1 MAVAATTRTDDLAN
15 FSNYGATNVDLG
27 APGASIL
34 STGILSDSDYS
45 YIDGSSFS
53 AAHVSGACAI
63 VWAHFPTDNYH
74 QVVNRILSGVDPLPS
89 LAGKCV
95 TGGRLNLFKALGAAP
110 PPPNQPVITLSAFQ
124 PDAWEVGP
132 TNGVIRFHRTG
143 DTSQAIQVSW
153 PFSGTA
159 SNGVDYQQLP
169 TSSPFPAGLADAD
182 LTITP
187 MDDNQVESDETVIVT
202 LAPGPA
208 YTVGSPNSATVI
220 IHEDNDQ
227 PPSSLT
233 ADFTA
238 NPTSGNAPLTVQF
251 TDKSTGTIT
260 AWDWNFGDGSAHSSV
275 QNPSH
280 TYNSAADFTV
290 TLTITGSGGA
300 TSSKSAL
307 IHVTT
312 QPPNGPVITLSAFQP
327 DAWEVGPTNG
337 VIRFHRTGDTSQAIE
352 VSWTFSG
359 TAVNGVDYQQLP
371 TSSPFPAGL
380 ADADLTITPMDDNR
394 VESDETVIVT
404 LAPGA
409 GYSVG
414 SPNSAT
420 VTIHEDN
427 DQPPSSLTAVFT
439 ANPTSGQAP
448 LTVQFTDKST
458 GPITNWDWDFGDS
471 SAHSSVQNPS
481 HTYSTAADFTVTLTI
496 TGSDGAT
503 NSTNAIIHVT
513 APPPPPP
520 TANFTANPTSGQAPL
535 LVQFTDQSTGTIT
548 AWNWNFGDGSA
559 HSTVQNPSHTYNSA
573 ADFTVTL
580 TITGSGGATSS
591 KSALIHVT
599 GPPPPTLTANFTAN
613 PTSGQAP
620 LLVQFTDQS
629 TGTIT
634 AWNWDFGDGSSHST
648 VQNPSHT
655 YNSVGDFT
663 ATLTITGSGGATSSK
678 STVIHVTAPPPPS
691 ANFTANPTSGQAPL
705 TVQFT
710 DQSTGTVTAWDWNFG
725 DGSAHSS
732 IQNPSHTYTSA
743 GDFTVTLIVSCFG
756 NPNSSKSMV
765 IHVTA
770 PPPPPSASF
779 TANPTSGQAALTVQF
794 TDQSSGTITAWNW
807 NFGDGSAHSS
817 VQNPSHTYRHRHKR
831 SRLPDAERFR

>member
-95 TGGRLNLFKALGAAP
+95 TGGRLNLFKALGATP
-110 PPPNQPVITLSAFQ
+110 PPP
-124 PDAWEVGP
+124 
-132 TNGVIRFHRTG
+132 
-143 DTSQAIQVSW
+143 
-153 PFSGTA
+153 
-159 SNGVDYQQLP
+159 
-169 TSSPFPAGLADAD
+169 
-182 LTITP
+182 
-187 MDDNQVESDETVIVT
+187 
-202 LAPGPA
+202 
-208 YTVGSPNSATVI
+208 
-220 IHEDNDQ
+220 
-227 PPSSLT
+227 
-233 ADFTA
+233 
-238 NPTSGNAPLTVQF
+238 
-251 TDKSTGTIT
+251 
-260 AWDWNFGDGSAHSSV
+260 
-275 QNPSH
+275 
-280 TYNSAADFTV
+280 
-290 TLTITGSGGA
+290 
-300 TSSKSAL
+300 
-307 IHVTT
+307 
-312 QPPNGPVITLSAFQP
+312 
-327 DAWEVGPTNG
+327 
-337 VIRFHRTGDTSQAIE
+337 
-352 VSWTFSG
+352 
-359 TAVNGVDYQQLP
+359 
-371 TSSPFPAGL
+371 
-380 ADADLTITPMDDNR
+380 
-394 VESDETVIVT
+394 
-404 LAPGA
+404 
-409 GYSVG
+409 
-414 SPNSAT
+414 
-420 VTIHEDN
+420 
-427 DQPPSSLTAVFT
+427 SLTAVFT

-535 LVQFTDQSTGTIT
+535 MVQFTDQSTGTIT
-548 AWNWNFGDGSA
+548 AWNWNFGDGSSF
-559 HSTVQNPSHTYNSA
+559 STVQNPSHTYNSA

-634 AWNWDFGDGSSHST
+634 AWNWDFGDGSAHSS

-756 NPNSSKSMV
+756 NPNSSKSMF

-779 TANPTSGQAALTVQF
+779 TANPTSGQAPLMVQF
-794 TDQSSGTITAWNW
+794 TDQSTGTVTAWNW

-817 VQNPSHTYRHRHKR
+817 VQNPSHTYTSAGDFTATLTVTGSGGATSSASVIIHVAAPPPPPSASFTANPTSGQAPLTVQFTDQSSGTITAWDWNFGDGSAHSSVQNPSHTYFSAGDFTATLTVTGSGATSSK
-831 SRLPDAERFR
+831 SVIIHVTAPPPPPAASFTANPTSGQAPLTVQFTDQSTGTITAWDWNFGDGSAHSSVQNPSHTYSSAADFTVTLTITGSGGATSSKSAIIHVTAPPPPTLT